1 MLLQPGQHLGQ
12 YEIKRFLANG
22 GMAEVYL
29 ATMPVLNRDVAIKVL
44 YPHLAAD
51 EVFVTRFRREG
62 QALAALEHR
71 HIAGVLDTDT
81 ANGMHY
87 LVMTY
92 LPGGTLG
99 ALLKRTQDA
108 GEILPVDKAL
118 EIIRQIASALEY
130 AHSKGIVHRDL
141 KPGNVLIAEDGR
153 FVLSDFGL
161 AQAQT
166 STRLTRTSTIMG
178 TAEYMSPEQALGK
191 ELDLR
196 SDIYSLGVILY
207 ELLAGKPPYT
217 SSDPMSLMYKHVHE
231 APPPLTQHRANL
243 PANLMT
249 VVEKAM
255 AKLPQN
261 RYQTVG
267 EFVAALNNQRAAA
280 PSPKRAVP
288 TTLLAIGGAAVA
300 LILGGGILLFA
311 NINRNSNGIDNGAGR
326 GNLTQSPIII
336 TTLPTATL
344 APIATTVQPS
354 IAPGG
359 VASPA
364 PSVTPLPNNIA
375 VPTLNAP
382 TLAPSAPTATTT
394 PSLATP
400 LPAPATAAAPAQTA
414 TRLPPTATRVPPT
427 PLPTA
432 TRVPPT
438 AAPPPTAT
446 PLPPP
451 TSPPPTSPPAPQPT
465 SPPAQQPTSPP
476 AEPTKPRATRAFQE
490 VIHE

>member
-161 AQAQT
+161 AQAQA

-217 SSDPMSLMYKHVHE
+217 SSDPISLMYKHVHE

-243 PANLMT
+243 PTNLMA

-267 EFVAALNNQRAAA
+267 EFVSALNNQRVTA

-300 LILGGGILLFA
+300 MLMGGGILLFA
-311 NINRNSNGIDNGAGR
+311 NINQNNNGVGDGANR
-326 GNLTQSPIII
+326 A
-336 TTLPTATL
+336 TA
-344 APIATTVQPS
+344 APITFAPSATT
-354 IAPGG
+354 APLPNTAPPATANII

-364 PSVTPLPNNIA
+364 PSATPLPISTL

-382 TLAPSAPTATTT
+382 TLAPIAPTSTAT
-394 PSLATP
+394 PSLATVP
-400 LPAPATAAAPAQTA
+400 PAPP
-414 TRLPPTATRVPPT
+414 PPTATRVPPT
-427 PLPTA
+427 ATRVPPTA

-438 AAPPPTAT
+438 AAPQPTAT

-451 TSPPPTSPPAPQPT
+451 TSPPPTSPPAQQPT
-465 SPPAQQPTSPP
+465 SPPAQQPTAPPAQQPTSPP